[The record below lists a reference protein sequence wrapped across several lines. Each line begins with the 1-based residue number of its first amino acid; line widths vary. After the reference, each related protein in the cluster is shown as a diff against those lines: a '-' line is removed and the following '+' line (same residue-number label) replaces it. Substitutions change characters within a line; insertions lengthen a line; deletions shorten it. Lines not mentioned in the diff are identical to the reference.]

1 MQEQRWIRFGL
12 TALLF
17 TSAGYAAGSD
27 PRLIDAIKH
36 RDPKTVKMLV
46 AEHADVNAAQP
57 DGATALAWAAF
68 IDDRETAEM
77 LLSAGAKAN
86 TADQYGETPLTL
98 AAANGD
104 AALVRDLLQ
113 AGADPS
119 AAQWNHETA
128 LMKAANSGSVEA
140 VQLLLDKGAAP
151 NVAELAKGQTAL
163 MWAAAEGHA
172 DVVKVL
178 LDHGADVKAAS
189 KAGFNALV
197 FSTLKDDVKS
207 IGYELKAG
215 ADPNYALPSGTRLLA
230 MAASAKHE
238 AAASALIEGGA
249 DYKAADRTGNTL
261 IHVAAQAGDLG
272 LVKEMLAKGVDPNLL
287 TSKQSAPAA
296 GGGRAGGGGGFR
308 GGGTP
313 GEMTP
318 LMIATRNG
326 HEDVMRLLVASG
338 ADPKLKAQ
346 DHTTLLMVA
355 AQSGKLPVV
364 KYAYE
369 LDPTTAKA
377 LNDGGGNAVHSSV
390 SGGGPS
396 THEAHHEIAEVIEF
410 LWEKG
415 TDVDV
420 KNGQGR
426 TAIEM
431 SDRLPIDQAVDMITE
446 LLLKDGRKP
455 IVPTERK

>member
-1 MQEQRWIRFGL
+1 
-12 TALLF
+12 
-17 TSAGYAAGSD
+17 
-27 PRLIDAIKH
+27 
-36 RDPKTVKMLV
+36 MLV

-77 LLSAGAKAN
+77 LLSAGAKVN

-104 AALVRDLLQ
+104 AALVRDLFQGQLTPIP
-113 AGADPS
+113 APPS
-119 AAQWNHETA
+119 GNHETA

-261 IHVAAQAGDLG
+261 IHGWPPRPGDLG

-287 TSKQSAPAA
+287 TGKQRVRPPRAAA
-296 GGGRAGGGGGFR
+296 GPVEA
-308 GGGTP
+308 
-313 GEMTP
+313 
-318 LMIATRNG
+318 
-326 HEDVMRLLVASG
+326 EDFG
-338 ADPKLKAQ
+338 A
-346 DHTTLLMVA
+346 A
-355 AQSGKLPVV
+355 ARP
-364 KYAYE
+364 
-369 LDPTTAKA
+369 AK
-377 LNDGGGNAVHSSV
+377 
-390 SGGGPS
+390 
-396 THEAHHEIAEVIEF
+396 
-410 LWEKG
+410 
-415 TDVDV
+415 
-420 KNGQGR
+420 
-426 TAIEM
+426 
-431 SDRLPIDQAVDMITE
+431 
-446 LLLKDGRKP
+446 
-455 IVPTERK
+455 